1 MVQDLRDRALG
12 QADVLVP
19 ARLGRAAGEEPQ
31 AQDPRHVRLR
41 HGNILSKLNMRCVQV
56 SLTARAGV
64 ARGDTDSN

>member
-19 ARLGRAAGEEPQ
+19 ARLGRASGEEPQ

-41 HGNILSKLNMRCVQV
+41 HGTVTLSRN
-56 SLTARAGV
+56 
-64 ARGDTDSN
+64 